1 MPNLFKKKEEI
12 DDILNRVRPSA
23 LKQKRVD
30 SPESL
35 WSFFIANIRANLHI
49 VLCMS
54 PAGDALRVRARKFPS
69 LVDCCTI
76 NWFDSWSQEALV
88 SVAEKSLASLP
99 LSEEQRR
106 KFTELCKQAN
116 LRNYELGKSYFASER
131 RKVESTPKTYL
142 DQLALFGSILGLKN
156 SEIDANRKILT
167 EGLEKLYSTN
177 DIVAKLKI
185 EMTKLQPKLE
195 EQCVKTEQF
204 LVRLAKE
211 KEEANVVEQ

>member
-12 DDILNRVRPSA
+12 DDILNKVRPSA

-30 SPESL
+30 NPESL

-88 SVAEKSLASLP
+88 SVAEKSLTNLP
-99 LSEEQRR
+99 LSEDQRK

-116 LRNYELGKSYFASER
+116 LRNYELGKSYFAS
-131 RKVESTPKTYL
+131 
-142 DQLALFGSILGLKN
+142 
-156 SEIDANRKILT
+156 
-167 EGLEKLYSTN
+167 
-177 DIVAKLKI
+177 
-185 EMTKLQPKLE
+185 
-195 EQCVKTEQF
+195 
-204 LVRLAKE
+204 
-211 KEEANVVEQ
+211 